1 MKSTKNPIMDSKE
14 YTKSLTTF
22 MNHFDSDSKCLD
34 YIVETKYKNG
44 WRCPKSECGS
54 KKYYLIKKR
63 NIIRCSS
70 IKCKYEKSVVADTI
84 FRQTKKPLLQWFKA
98 IYILATQEKHTSAEE
113 LRKQLEL
120 RSYKTALYWLDTIK
134 KIMYNLESSK
144 LCGDIAVDT
153 LHLKTWNGGEEN
165 TLIACAVEIKYDKK
179 REQALGQI
187 KLEYIMNIRGGEP
200 LRNFIIDKIK
210 VGSSIMRSTDKC
222 YNEISKTDYKHI
234 IGYRPNYE
242 KFFER
247 KELMQKVEKDLK
259 QWLGKTNR
267 YVSIHTLQNYL
278 NEYTFGFNR
287 RENKAKAFTDVM
299 EFAILGKDRNK

>member
-44 WRCPKSECGS
+44 WRCSKSECGS

-84 FRQTKKPLLQWFKA
+84 FRQTKKPLRQWFKA
-98 IYILATQEKHTSAEE
+98 IYILATQKKHTSAEE

-120 RSYKTALYWLDTIK
+120 RNYKTALYWLQTIK
-134 KIMYNLESSK
+134 KVMYNLESSK
-144 LCGDIAVDT
+144 LSGGIEVDKF
-153 LHLKTWNGGEEN
+153 HLKTWNGHEEN

-187 KLEYIMNIRGGEP
+187 KLEHIMNIRGGEP

-210 VGSSIMRSTDKC
+210 VGSSIMTGTDKSC
-222 YNEISKTDYKHI
+222 NGISEMGYKHI
-234 IGYRPNYE
+234 KGYVPNYE
-242 KFFER
+242 KFLER
-247 KELMQKVEKDLK
+247 KELIQKVEKDLK
-259 QWLGKTNR
+259 QWLGRTNR
-267 YVSIHTLQNYL
+267 HVSTHTLQNYL

-287 RENKAKAFTDVM
+287 RENNTKAFTEIM